1 MYSVILGR
9 LGTDSVVINLLVR
22 EPAVMGDR
30 ERRWRE
36 RERERETGGREKIS
50 DITNYCCIGGPC
62 D

>member
-30 ERRWRE
+30 EIEKEDGGRE
-36 RERERETGGREKIS
+36 RERERERQREGKKS
-50 DITNYCCIGGPC
+50 VTSLTTAV
-62 D
+62 